1 LKNVDKGKLYKTV
14 GWATVALG
22 LYIVGIGVSFDN
34 VADYV
39 RPGKSGDDIFDAE
52 FTIIDD

>member
-1 LKNVDKGKLYKTV
+1 MKIVDKGKFYKTV

-22 LYIVGIGVSFDN
+22 LYIVGIGVSFDTI
-34 VADYV
+34 
-39 RPGKSGDDIFDAE
+39 RPGKSGDDIFDAD